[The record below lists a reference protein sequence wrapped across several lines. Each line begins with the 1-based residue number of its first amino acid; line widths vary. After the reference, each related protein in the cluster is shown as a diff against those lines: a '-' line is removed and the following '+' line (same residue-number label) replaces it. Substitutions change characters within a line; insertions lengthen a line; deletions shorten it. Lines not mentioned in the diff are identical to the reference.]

1 MTEFTVQIPEGQ
13 INFFKNLI
21 NNLGYNYLNTPTDWY
36 DDLTTEQKDSIKR
49 GRADMKAGRVTSHED
64 VKKEIRQMIE
74 SKKTA

>member
-13 INFFKNLI
+13 ISFFKNLI

-36 DDLTTEQKDSIKR
+36 DDLTREQKESIKR
-49 GRADMKAGRVTSHED
+49 GRADMKADRVTSHED
-64 VKKEIRQMIE
+64 VKKEIRQLIE

>member
-21 NNLGYNYLNTPTDWY
+21 SNLGYNYLNTPTDWY
-36 DDLTTEQKDSIKR
+36 DNLTTEQKDSIKR